1 MTVRHIGSGLVLALL
16 GLAGL
21 PTQGH
26 ALAIC
31 VDSKELAIQQ
41 SECIRRGAAVMSKYF
56 GQSKHDAGAIFGF
69 QGKDNAAAILCDR
82 AAKGVVFFTVAST
95 DESFCRPNIMRLMNE
110 F

>member
-1 MTVRHIGSGLVLALL
+1 MTTRCIGPGLALVLGFA
-16 GLAGL
+16 AV

-31 VDSKELAIQQ
+31 VDSKEIAIQRN
-41 SECIRRGAAVMSKYF
+41 ECIARSVTVMSKYF
-56 GQSKHDAGAIFGF
+56 GQTKHDAGAAFGF

-82 AAKGVVFFTVAST
+82 AAKGVVFFSVAST
-95 DESFCRPNIMRLMNE
+95 EESVCRSNIQRLMRD